1 MSNAAERLPR
11 SPLSK
16 RSETVN
22 QLYVRKD
29 KYGMRQVVGVL
40 LTLLFASAVALCQ
53 GTGTATPNNLS
64 GKYEG
69 TSKADGSA
77 DVPITLDL
85 KQEGNKFSGR
95 LSSAHN
101 AGEIS
106 EGTFS
111 EGNLTLK
118 VNHAGKEG
126 TLTGRVEGEKI
137 TGTWVMGAQKGVLE
151 LKKVVPPATVAV
163 EASPATP
170 DSLSGDWDGVAEAGE
185 PFPFLLTLK
194 VDGEK
199 VTGGSSSQLGESKIS
214 SGSWKDGKL
223 NFVLDSSNGVVTMSA
238 TLVEGKLTGE
248 FDYAGQMQGKWV
260 AIRKKP

>member
-1 MSNAAERLPR
+1 MRRSAA
-11 SPLSK
+11 
-16 RSETVN
+16 
-22 QLYVRKD
+22 
-29 KYGMRQVVGVL
+29 VL
-40 LTLLFASAVALCQ
+40 LTLIFASAVALGQ
-53 GTGTATPNNLS
+53 GTATATPSNLS

-69 TSKADGSA
+69 TAKIAGGA

-85 KQEGNKFSGR
+85 KHEGSKFSGR
-95 LSSAHN
+95 LSSAQRT
-101 AGEIS
+101 GEIS
-106 EGTFS
+106 EGAFS

-118 VNHAGKEG
+118 LNDAGKEA

-137 TGTWVMGAQKGVLE
+137 SGIWLMGTQKGAVE
-151 LKKVVPPATVAV
+151 LKKVAPSAAAAPV

-170 DSLSGDWDGVAEAGE
+170 VSLSGDWDAVADAQGQ

-199 VTGGSSSQLGESKIS
+199 VTGGSSSQLGESSIS
-214 SGSWKDGKL
+214 TGSWKDGKL
-223 NFVLDSSNGVVTMSA
+223 NFQLDSSNGVITMSA

-260 AIRKKP
+260 AIKKKP